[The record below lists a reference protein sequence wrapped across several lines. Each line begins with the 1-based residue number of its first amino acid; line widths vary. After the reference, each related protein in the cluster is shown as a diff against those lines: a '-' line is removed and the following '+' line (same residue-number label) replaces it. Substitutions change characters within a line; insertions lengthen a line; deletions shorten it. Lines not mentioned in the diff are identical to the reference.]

1 MGAGFYMYVLTPTL
15 SGRIT
20 DMFGAK
26 WLTAISIFTPAI
38 LSALTPIAANFSVG
52 LLIAIRVTI
61 GVFHGCTYASLF
73 SLYANWFPST
83 ERPSAIAGLAF
94 GANLGS
100 MITFPLAGYLCEYGF
115 AGGWPSVFY
124 VIALAHI
131 PWLLLWII
139 FVEDSP
145 QKSNSS
151 GIYKISN
158 KELEYIN
165 NRNQSFGT
173 PKVSL
178 TVKSFEKIKAKKF
191 VIQRK

>member
-1 MGAGFYMYVLTPTL
+1 MYILTPTL

-20 DMFGAK
+20 EKFGAK
-26 WLTAISIFTPAI
+26 WLTATSIFCPAI
-38 LSALTPIAANFSVG
+38 LSALTPIVADFNVY
-52 LLIAIRVTI
+52 LLIAIRVLI

-73 SLYANWFPST
+73 SLYANWFPSS

-94 GANLGS
+94 GANFGN
-100 MITFPLAGYLCEYGF
+100 MVTFPVAGYLCEYGF

-124 VIALAHI
+124 VIAIIHV
-131 PWLLLWII
+131 PWLILWII

-151 GIYKISN
+151 GIYKVSD
-158 KELEYIN
+158 KELEYIK
-165 NRNQSFGT
+165 SKIESYGA

-178 TVKSFEKIKAKKF
+178 YEI
-191 VIQRK
+191 